1 MNNLGLIYQEYRV
14 SHHTNNG
21 KTSLTSF
28 VTSSILGKCIVE
40 LAEDDMTVV

>member
-28 VTSSILGKCIVE
+28 VTSSILGKVYCRITE
-40 LAEDDMTVV
+40 ENMPVV